1 MLASRL
7 RGRTNN
13 VTDEIQPKKRKLCQ
27 AALKT
32 SWMLCQMSHS
42 PFLIWQGQSFSGYLK
57 NGLKLFKDDPVAR
70 QTVIYWLLEKKLTSD
85 RG

>member
-1 MLASRL
+1 
-7 RGRTNN
+7 
-13 VTDEIQPKKRKLCQ
+13 
-27 AALKT
+27 
-32 SWMLCQMSHS
+32 MLCQMSHS
-42 PFLIWQGQSFSGYLK
+42 PFPIWQGQSFSGYLK